1 MSFYILLGFLA
12 VLFAF
17 EYLLKPLVSFLWFI
31 GVGGVGVWLIVK
43 LVESLKEYVN
53 QLERPNRSRDEDPR
67 IQYQS
72 RPEED
77 RNKTIDEDHPL
88 YTLPENE

>member
-12 VLFAF
+12 ILFAF
-17 EYLLKPLVSFLWFI
+17 EYIFKPLLSFLWFV
-31 GVGGVGVWLIVK
+31 GVGGVGVWLIIK

-53 QLERPNRSRDEDPR
+53 QLERPRPRNEDPLV
-67 IQYQS
+67 QANS
-72 RPEED
+72 RRAEED
-77 RNKTIDEDHPL
+77 PDHPL